1 MATKK
6 STSNSVYPDMSWQA
20 EDDMRTLC
28 RAEEIKADPKRL
40 AKAQAKAKEKMA
52 EMQKA
57 MGAMAGMGK
66 AKK

>member
-6 STSNSVYPDMSWQA
+6 SSVVASYPGESDWRA

-28 RAEEIKADPKRL
+28 RAEEIKADSKRFAR
-40 AKAQAKAKEKMA
+40 AKAKAKEKMA

-57 MGAMAGMGK
+57 MGTMAGM
-66 AKK
+66 KK